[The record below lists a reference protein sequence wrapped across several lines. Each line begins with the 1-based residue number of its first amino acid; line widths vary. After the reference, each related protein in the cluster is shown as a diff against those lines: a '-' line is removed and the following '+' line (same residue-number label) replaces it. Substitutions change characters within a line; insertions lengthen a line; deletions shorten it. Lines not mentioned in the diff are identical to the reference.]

1 MERKYK
7 LTGVISLFDLPS
19 GFVYPV
25 FEDKKGKRYFGI
37 CDDNS
42 LTFNRFGPVKEYNKF
57 FRGLDSFE
65 NISMEI
71 NGMVYTTKSEP
82 IYGFMFDENNLYL
95 GNTDNMYE
103 FLIAHDFSDDSN
115 IQKEV
120 EECKEEII
128 EYQKLKAKG
137 IKM

>member
-25 FEDKKGKRYFGI
+25 FENKKGNRFFGV
-37 CDDNS
+37 CEPNS
-42 LTFNRFGPVKEYNKF
+42 LTFNRYESVKEYNKY
-57 FRGLDSFE
+57 FRSLESFE
-65 NISMEI
+65 NLFMEI
-71 NGMVYTTKSEP
+71 DGKIFTTKSEP

-103 FLIAHDFSDDSN
+103 FLITHDFSDNSFLE
-115 IQKEV
+115 KET
-120 EECKEEII
+120 EECKEEIRQ
-128 EYQKLKAKG
+128 YQKLKSRNN
-137 IKM
+137 M